1 MQWEEMDSSEAA
13 DCGGRTLQTPNTRI
27 SQTDLVN
34 SPEIAQQGDWKHRA
48 KQAKNQTF
56 STLELKDQKL
66 HFPAEL
72 PAQEATSSE
81 AGCAVRAGAAL
92 RTALLR
98 TAAAHQDRLHCTAT
112 RPFSMEQSH
121 HWHQQL
127 IIYKHV
133 TNMNIVGSL
142 FSFWSN
148 YQRRFNVENWHKGMC
163 K

>member
-1 MQWEEMDSSEAA
+1 MDSSEAA
-13 DCGGRTLQTPNTRI
+13 DCGGRTLQTPNARI

-34 SPEIAQQGDWKHRA
+34 SPEIAQQGDWKHHA

-72 PAQEATSSE
+72 PAQEATGSE
-81 AGCAVRAGAAL
+81 VGCAVRAGACPSRRSTP
-92 RTALLR
+92 RTG
-98 TAAAHQDRLHCTAT
+98 CTA
-112 RPFSMEQSH
+112 RRHGPFSMEQSH

-127 IIYKHV
+127 IVYKHV

-142 FSFWSN
+142 FSF
-148 YQRRFNVENWHKGMC
+148 
-163 K
+163 